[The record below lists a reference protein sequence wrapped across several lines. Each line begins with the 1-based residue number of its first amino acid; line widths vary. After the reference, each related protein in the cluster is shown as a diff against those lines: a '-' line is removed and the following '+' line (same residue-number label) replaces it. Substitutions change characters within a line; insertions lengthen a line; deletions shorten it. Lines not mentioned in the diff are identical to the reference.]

1 MSTDHPS
8 LKKHKGVKSASLICS
23 IKSSSPIVNEQ
34 SSANVTVQ
42 SIDETPSVQ
51 VQVSNKE
58 DAVDLQSTDEASSS
72 VEVSKEDIVGIDET
86 PSVQVQVSN
95 KEDAVDLQSTDEA
108 SSSCIQVS
116 NKEDAVDLQ
125 STDEASSS
133 SASVMNPQ
141 ERRIAFVRKLTK
153 NK

>member
-1 MSTDHPS
+1 MATDHPS
-8 LKKHKGVKSASLICS
+8 LKKHKGVKSASLIDS

-34 SSANVTVQ
+34 SSTNVTVQ
-42 SIDETPSVQ
+42 SIDETQSVQ

-58 DAVDLQSTDEASSS
+58 DAVNLQSTDEASSS
-72 VEVSKEDIVGIDET
+72 VKVSKEDIVGIDET

-95 KEDAVDLQSTDEA
+95 KEDAVDLQSTDGA
-108 SSSCIQVS
+108 SSSVPVS